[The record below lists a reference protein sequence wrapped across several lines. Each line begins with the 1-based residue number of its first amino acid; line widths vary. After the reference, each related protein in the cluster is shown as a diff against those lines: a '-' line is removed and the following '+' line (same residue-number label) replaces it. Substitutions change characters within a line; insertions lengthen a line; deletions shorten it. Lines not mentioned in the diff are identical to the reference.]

1 MRNPIILV
9 LTIFLFLFIACSEKE
24 KKEIGATEKKKEIVS
39 YLPFSNIELNDMS
52 GFKEVSENWKLA
64 GGAYLDRS
72 KDQALETQDGTGVL
86 INIPDAKH
94 KGNLFTTFEHGDMEL
109 EVDVIMPKNSNSGL
123 YFQGRYEVQLF
134 DSWGKDSVGQGDMGG
149 IYQRWDDSRG
159 EGKEGFDGYSPKIN
173 AAKAPGLWQ
182 QFKIIFHAPKF
193 DSSGNKTKNAS
204 FEEVWLN
211 GVLIHE
217 NVELTG
223 PTRAATFE
231 DEKPKGPLMIQ
242 GDHGPVALK
251 NLKYKLYADKRVS
264 FANTK
269 MKEFE
274 NAEVLLPNMDSLTAI
289 REIDTDSIS
298 AAMATGERPQ
308 KILSYTGLLKIPESG
323 DYLFDYKVN
332 EAGGLFIID
341 NDTVVNLNGDYNLDS
356 LGFGKKTLKAGDVP
370 FQLIYNKHR
379 PWRQGFMLSVEGP
392 GIQKHALH
400 APSSIDLSVGKPVE
414 DMMVEVSD
422 EVVLHRSFLMHDGV
436 KRTHCISVGTPED
449 IHYAYDLATGA
460 LLQAWNGDF
469 IDATKMWLSRGEK
482 QLGEPAGFTVSFHGS
497 PEFASLP
504 KDNAAWPN
512 TIMALEDFTPMGY
525 EIDSDGLPVF
535 SFQQENVSITNKMVP
550 SKDQRSLKRVF
561 ESEGSTSIWHK
572 VAEGESI
579 EKLSDGGYIINEESF
594 FVEFDANSA
603 LKPSIRTTNGKDE
616 LLVEIPSGAQ
626 KLEYTIT
633 W

>member
-1 MRNPIILV
+1 M
-9 LTIFLFLFIACSEKE
+9 ACSEKE
-24 KKEIGATEKKKEIVS
+24 KKEVSAIPKKQQILS
-39 YLPFSNIELNDMS
+39 YLPFTNIEFNDMS
-52 GFKEVSENWKLA
+52 AFKEVSQNWKIA
-64 GGAYLDRS
+64 GSAYVNRS
-72 KDQALETQDGTGVL
+72 RNQALETQDGTGVL
-86 INIPDAKH
+86 INIPNEQH
-94 KGNLFTTFEHGDMEL
+94 KGNLLTTLEHGDMEL
-109 EVDVIMPKNSNSGL
+109 EVDVMMPKGSNSGI
-123 YFQGRYEVQLF
+123 YFQGRYEIQLF
-134 DSWGKDSVGQGDMGG
+134 DSWGKENPEYNDMGG
-149 IYQRWDDSRG
+149 IYQRWDDSRSG
-159 EGKEGFDGYSPKIN
+159 GKEGFEGYAPEIN

-182 QFKIIFHAPKF
+182 HFRIIFHAPKF
-193 DSSGNKTKNAS
+193 DTSGNKTKNAS

-211 GVLIHE
+211 GILIHE

-223 PTRAATFE
+223 PTRAAAFE
-231 DEKPKGPLMIQ
+231 DEKPMGPLMIQ

-251 NLKYKLYADKRVS
+251 NLKYKLYEDKRVT
-264 FANTK
+264 FVKTK
-269 MKEFE
+269 MKEFR
-274 NAEVLLPNMDSLTAI
+274 NAEVLLPNMDSLTPI
-289 REIDTDSIS
+289 REINTDSVS

-332 EAGGLFIID
+332 EAGGLLLIG

-356 LGFGKKTLKAGDVP
+356 LGFGKKNLKAGEVP

-392 GIQKHALH
+392 GIQKHELH
-400 APSSIDLSVGKPVE
+400 APSSIDLNAGAPVD
-414 DMMVEVSD
+414 DMMVEVKD

-436 KRTHCISVGTPED
+436 KRTHCISVGTPEY

-482 QLGEPAGFTVSFHGS
+482 QLGEPAGFTVSFHGY
-497 PEFASLP
+497 PEFASLS
-504 KDNAAWPN
+504 KDDAEWPG
-512 TIMALEDFTPMGY
+512 TIMEIEDFTPMGY

-535 SFQQENVSITNKMVP
+535 LFKQGNVRINNKMVP
-550 SKDQRSLKRVF
+550 STDQRSLKRVF
-561 ESEGSTSIWHK
+561 KSDGNSAIWHK

-579 EKLSDGGYIINEESF
+579 EELPDGTYIVNDESF
-594 FVEFDANSA
+594 FVEFASNSN
-603 LKPSIRTTNGKDE
+603 LKPSVRTINGNDE
-616 LLVEIPSGAQ
+616 LLVEIPGGTQ